1 MRQNGINMNTQQ
13 IESIQ
18 MESEES
24 LSSNHKSTNKHR
36 IIQTIVDFIVIIIIF
51 IIFGFVYLFQDPKI
65 NYFTC
70 DQSDIFFPNIP
81 GLYLFVYYF
90 VSYNYT

>member
-1 MRQNGINMNTQQ
+1 MPQNINENASKSDRIMPVISNPV
-13 IESIQ
+13 Q
-18 MESEES
+18 MES

-51 IIFGFVYLFQDPKI
+51 IIFGLVYVFQDPKI

-81 GLYLFVYYF
+81 G
-90 VSYNYT
+90 

>member
-1 MRQNGINMNTQQ
+1 MLQN
-13 IESIQ
+13 ESIINTNNPINGNIKIKD
-18 MESEES
+18 ED
-24 LSSNHKSTNKHR
+24 LLNPKSTNKHR

-51 IIFGFVYLFQDPKI
+51 IVFGLVYVFQDPKI

-81 GLYLFVYYF
+81 G
-90 VSYNYT
+90 

>member
-1 MRQNGINMNTQQ
+1 MPQNINENASKS
-13 IESIQ
+13 ESIMPVISNPIQ
-18 MESEES
+18 MESS
-24 LSSNHKSTNKHR
+24 SSSNHKSTNKHR

-51 IIFGFVYLFQDPKI
+51 IVFGLVYVFQDPKI

-81 GLYLFVYYF
+81 G
-90 VSYNYT
+90 